1 MEIRL
6 LNDKVPDQ
14 ILVKGQVTKRS
25 TEYSTN
31 LFCDPTDPEETAY
44 YEDELTPVEKG
55 HYYLWKDE
63 SGTGSVIVHMP
74 YKIMDRETGDMLSG
88 LTSYRSLGRMISR
101 SIPQRLTLRPVS
113 CLQDFLLSRPDFNT
127 FSKRVEVLGGVLV
140 KDEVNLELLLPD
152 TKALTS
158 RANEIRETISSLREK
173 YCLQSSDEKIV
184 SEEHLQEILNEFAWI
199 REEVEQLS
207 GKRASV
213 VKRLQG
219 LKDEVNRETDYIRAS
234 SEHDRA
240 QEAIRVLSTTNFDR
254 ITREAIHKF
263 NVDCE
268 VGSAQVIPAHIGNLS
283 SALNELRQWY
293 PSLTKLSAHGD
304 NVVIDLSGLRIVL
317 TPTSIQVDGDPAVLK
332 PYIEGS
338 GSTIDSS
345 GNASLRRRR
354 RSIVS
359 EVKE

>member
-140 KDEVNLELLLPD
+140 KDEVNLELLL
-152 TKALTS
+152 TCLLYTS
-158 RANEIRETISSLREK
+158 PSPR
-173 YCLQSSDEKIV
+173 
-184 SEEHLQEILNEFAWI
+184 
-199 REEVEQLS
+199 
-207 GKRASV
+207 
-213 VKRLQG
+213 
-219 LKDEVNRETDYIRAS
+219 
-234 SEHDRA
+234 DR
-240 QEAIRVLSTTNFDR
+240 
-254 ITREAIHKF
+254 
-263 NVDCE
+263 
-268 VGSAQVIPAHIGNLS
+268 G
-283 SALNELRQWY
+283 
-293 PSLTKLSAHGD
+293 
-304 NVVIDLSGLRIVL
+304 
-317 TPTSIQVDGDPAVLK
+317 
-332 PYIEGS
+332 
-338 GSTIDSS
+338 
-345 GNASLRRRR
+345 
-354 RSIVS
+354 
-359 EVKE
+359 